1 MTNDKIE
8 MQVAWALKIFI
19 VFGLKEFSHFIDVYN
34 LKLELFENYL
44 MGNHYKLLIEVRN
57 ECQKV

>member
-8 MQVAWALKIFI
+8 MQVAWALKIFR

-44 MGNHYKLLIEVRN
+44 MQNHYKLLIEVRN
-57 ECQKV
+57 ECQNS

>member
-8 MQVAWALKIFI
+8 MQVAWALKIFR

-44 MGNHYKLLIEVRN
+44 MNETYKFLCEVN
-57 ECQKV
+57 AKCQNL